1 MYYAIFD
8 TQTGCYLATGYNS
21 KSKDEVAD
29 AYINYVATEIDRK
42 EEIEEMICGMGIEE
56 VLSTTELELVEQE
69 EPFKDL
75 EQWN

>member
-42 EEIEEMICGMGIEE
+42 EEIEDM
-56 VLSTTELELVEQE
+56 LS
-69 EPFKDL
+69 
-75 EQWN
+75 